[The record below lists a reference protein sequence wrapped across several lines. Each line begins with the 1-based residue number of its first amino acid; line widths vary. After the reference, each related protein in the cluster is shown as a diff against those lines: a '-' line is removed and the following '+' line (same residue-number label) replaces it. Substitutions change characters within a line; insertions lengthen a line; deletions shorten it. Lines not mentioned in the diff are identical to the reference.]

1 LVHNTFSYHFSP
13 AGFMMDL
20 AAQTIGC
27 PVFPAGVGQ
36 TELQVQTICDLKP
49 ICYAGTPS
57 FLKLILEK
65 ADEMGKNVSS
75 LKRASVGGEAF
86 SAQCQRFACRARYQG
101 YQSTAPPIWA

>member
-1 LVHNTFSYHFSP
+1 
-13 AGFMMDL
+13 MMDL

-49 ICYAGTPS
+49 VCYTGTPS

-65 ADEMGKNVSS
+65 ADEMGKDVSS
-75 LKRASVGGEAF
+75 LKRASVGAEAF
-86 SAQCQRFACRARYQG
+86 LPSARQMFSSISTKSFAAKFSSGCRHAR
-101 YQSTAPPIWA
+101 PPPSSPR